1 MIGIGAGD
9 PKAICSSLIADV
21 FKEID
26 HPVLPFKDEFN
37 TIILRHPTYC
47 LPKDFDTSPFFQI
60 IKPDP
65 QNFLYTS
72 VAHHHPKL
80 TQALYCHHSTQRI

>member
-9 PKAICSSLIADV
+9 PTKAICSSLIADA

-26 HPVLPFKDEFN
+26 HPVLPSANEFN

-47 LPKDFDTSPFFQI
+47 LPKDFDISPFFQI
-60 IKPDP
+60 IKPAP
-65 QNFLYTS
+65 QNFL
-72 VAHHHPKL
+72 
-80 TQALYCHHSTQRI
+80 